1 MLVRTMNTV
10 LSVGAKLNALLKML
24 LLIESTGRKRDSTL
38 VPVEVGDKQEDAAVF
53 PLTGNLPPNQ

>member
-53 PLTGNLPPNQ
+53 R